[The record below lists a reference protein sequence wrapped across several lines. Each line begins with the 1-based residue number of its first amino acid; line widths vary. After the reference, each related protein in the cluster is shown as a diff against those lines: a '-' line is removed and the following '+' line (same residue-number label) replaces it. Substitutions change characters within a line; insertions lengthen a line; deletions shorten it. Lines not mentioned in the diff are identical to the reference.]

1 MLQGIT
7 LLIGVFISFRSKYR
21 APIKIPQTTD
31 DESLRHGKRSRA
43 SRKKS
48 VSGRSATED
57 ESTGFSDDDDDDTT
71 IFGGIDDHDTTTET
85 DWTTPVASNS
95 TSRKTRYSSSVNSR
109 VSSIQTPR
117 SKLSTRQARNES
129 SEAQSRVSSRPPSES
144 SFIVS
149 RRNSYSDPSGRETRN
164 RSRTTRDSSVVSNR
178 NNSRWSKHSEG
189 GYSISSRRTSSRKAW
204 TEDEQP
210 GKYNRQR
217 MSRQNSKDTRS
228 RLQSRD
234 SSRNVAKNDFRKGRE
249 PLSRKNSKIEET
261 AKRKRIPKKKDRPV
275 LKRSR
280 TQGSNISRAST
291 ISRGGR
297 KQAWGPQGR
306 GLGPRANTRP
316 ALRRNESFASVSSV
330 ASVYS
335 RQQKKM
341 VENIYKMAFDA
352 GVARGM
358 SMSGRSGS
366 ERSRSK
372 LRTKSKSRSRRN
384 SVTSYTSEDDDEDY
398 PSAPG
403 SRRSSRRNSDNDS
416 VHLSSVRDSEGKSSL
431 D

>member
-7 LLIGVFISFRSKYR
+7 LLIEVFISFRSKYR

-31 DESLRHGKRSRA
+31 DESLRHGKRA

-57 ESTGFSDDDDDDTT
+57 ESTGFSDDEDDDTS
-71 IFGGIDDHDTTTET
+71 IFGGIDDDTTTET
-85 DWTTPVASNS
+85 DWTTAVASES
-95 TSRKTRYSSSVNSR
+95 TSRKTHYSSSVNSR
-109 VSSIQTPR
+109 TSSIPTPR
-117 SKLSTRQARNES
+117 SKLSTRQSKNES
-129 SEAQSRVSSRPPSES
+129 PKAQSRVSSRPPSES
-144 SFIVS
+144 SFVMS
-149 RRNSYSDPSGRETRN
+149 RRNSYLDPSGRETRN

-189 GYSISSRRTSSRKAW
+189 GYSISSRGRSNRKAW
-204 TEDEQP
+204 AEDEPP
-210 GKYNRQR
+210 GTFNRHR

-234 SSRNVAKNDFRKGRE
+234 SSRNVAKNDYRKGPE
-249 PLSRKNSKIEET
+249 PLSRKNSQTEEL
-261 AKRKRIPKKKDRPV
+261 AKRKRVPKKKDRPV

-280 TQGSNISRAST
+280 TQGSNISRART
-291 ISRGGR
+291 RSRGGR

-306 GLGPRANTRP
+306 ANTRP
-316 ALRRNESFASVSSV
+316 ALKRNESFASVSSV

-341 VENIYKMAFDA
+341 MENIYKMAFDA

-366 ERSRSK
+366 EGSRSK
-372 LRTKSKSRSRRN
+372 SRAKSKSRSRRN
-384 SVTSYTSEDDDEDY
+384 SVTSCTSEDDDEDY

-403 SRRSSRRNSDNDS
+403 SRRSSRRDSENDS
-416 VHLSSVRDSEGKSSL
+416 VHLSSVRDSESKSSL